1 MHDLLAEV
9 ANALVQRRPLR
20 LFIRGL
26 TGRLAVTIVAC
37 LSSIVPVGAADFK
50 DGFGFGEIVLEG
62 TITPGDY
69 DKLLNFV
76 EANPARSI
84 YLASP
89 GGSMTEGIEIG
100 RLVRALKLE
109 TIVPDQ
115 LRGDVREKVAER
127 HNLTNPKENYMC
139 SSACFFVFVA
149 GVERDHEWP
158 EDPLLGVHR
167 PYLSG
172 EELRALSGDEA
183 MRSATQLRAVV
194 GTYLKEMSVPA
205 KYVDLMFSVPK
216 DEIRWISRDEFEA
229 DLEGFVPELK
239 DWVEARCDT
248 RTDVEKTAWAALKNK
263 SPAQM
268 TAAEKSISEMLE
280 KKMSRLDQ
288 CGSKALGHLSDQAQR
303 KMFWGPRKFVPCDE
317 TLSDVHLDAKLAVV
331 IPNEASASALR
342 DEAQNANLCGDSGT
356 AKRIIRALAER
367 GDAVAQLSLG
377 AAYLNSDKHASH
389 DSIPPDKL
397 VQDKL
402 EGVKWFL
409 RAANQ
414 GNLDAQDLLIGIF
427 FVGDGVPQNNVEAL
441 KWVKVRA
448 SLNKDKKDTSLHDWD
463 FFISKMTS
471 QQIEVAQ
478 RLASQW
484 QPTPEGNGRNF
495 SGAPPTK
502 SKSPWWQF
510 WN

>member
-9 ANALVQRRPLR
+9 ANALVQGRAHTLM
-20 LFIRGL
+20 IRGL
-26 TGRLAVTIVAC
+26 TGRLAVTIAAC
-37 LSSIVPVGAADFK
+37 LSSIVPGVAADFK
-50 DGFGFGEIVLEG
+50 DGFAFGEIVLEG

-89 GGSMTEGIEIG
+89 GGSVAESIKIG
-100 RLVRALKLE
+100 RLVRALKLK

-115 LRGDVREKVAER
+115 NYFREKVAER

-183 MRSATQLRAVV
+183 MRSSTQLRAVV
-194 GTYLKEMSVPA
+194 ETYLKEMSVPA
-205 KYVDLMFSVPK
+205 KYADLMFSVPK

-248 RTDVEKTAWAALKNK
+248 RTDVEKTVWETLKNK

-268 TAAEKSISEMLE
+268 TAAEKSISEMLV
-280 KKMSRLDQ
+280 KKMLELDQ
-288 CGSKALGHLSDQAQR
+288 CGSKALSNLSDQAQR
-303 KMFWGPRKFVPCDE
+303 KMFWQPGKLASCDE
-317 TLSDVHLDAKLAVV
+317 SLSGVPLATKLAVV

-342 DEAQNANLCGDSGT
+342 DEAQNANICGDSGT
-356 AKRIIRALAER
+356 AIRIIRALAER
-367 GDAVAQLSLG
+367 GDAVAQLMLG
-377 AAYLNSDKHASH
+377 VSYLNSDKHASH

-397 VQDKL
+397 EQDKL
-402 EGVKWFL
+402 EGVKWL
-409 RAANQ
+409 HRAANQ
-414 GNLDAQDLLIGIF
+414 GDLDAQDLLIGLYF
-427 FVGDGVPQNNVEAL
+427 FGDDVPRNYVEAP

-448 SLNKDKKDTSLHDWD
+448 SLNKEKKDTSLHDWN

-471 QQIEVAQ
+471 QQIEEAQ

-484 QPTPEGNGRNF
+484 QPAPEGNGRNF

-510 WN
+510 WK